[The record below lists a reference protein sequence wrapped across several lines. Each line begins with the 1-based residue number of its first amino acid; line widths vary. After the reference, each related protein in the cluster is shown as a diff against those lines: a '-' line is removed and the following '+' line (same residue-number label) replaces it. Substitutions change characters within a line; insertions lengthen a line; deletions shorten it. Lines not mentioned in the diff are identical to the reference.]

1 MSETVSPVINTDELL
16 DLRKSTSLVLIDT
29 SNSARARENYE
40 GLHLQ
45 GALFI
50 DVNAQLSAVKEDP
63 KNGGR
68 HPLPTTENFC
78 KTLGKLGVHP
88 KSHIVIYDSNS
99 GANAA
104 ARLWWMLRS
113 IGHEKVQV
121 LNGGFQEAQRLNFP
135 LSTGSELRRKEEQY
149 PTREWKIPMVDINE
163 VYAATLNKSQRI
175 IDVREEGRY
184 NGEYE
189 PIDAVAGHIP
199 GAINIPFKLNLDE
212 KGCFLPTQELSTF
225 YADRLKGI
233 ETDQC
238 IIHCG
243 SGVTACHTI
252 LTMVYAGFSFP
263 SLYVGSWSEWSRSG
277 NEIV

>member
-1 MSETVSPVINTDELL
+1 MSESISPVIHTDELL
-16 DLRKSTSLVLIDT
+16 ELRKWASLVLIDA
-29 SNSARARENYE
+29 SNSASARESHNE
-40 GLHLQ
+40 LHLQ

-50 DVNAQLSAVKEDP
+50 DINTQLSAVKEDP
-63 KNGGR
+63 NNGGR
-68 HPLPTTENFC
+68 HPLPTTDNFC
-78 KTLGKLGVHP
+78 KTLGKLGIHP
-88 KSHIVIYDSNS
+88 KNHIVIYDSNS

-121 LNGGFQEAQRLNFP
+121 LNGGFQEAKHLNFP
-135 LSTGSELRRKEEQY
+135 LSKGNEIPQEETHY
-149 PTREWKIPMVDINE
+149 PAREWKLPMADINE

-175 IDVREEGRY
+175 IDVREAGRY

-212 KGCFLPTQELSTF
+212 KGCFLPAQELNKLYS
-225 YADRLKGI
+225 DRLKGI
-233 ETDQC
+233 DIDQC
-238 IIHCG
+238 IVHCG

-252 LTMVYAGFSFP
+252 LSMVYAGLPFP
-263 SLYVGSWSEWSRSG
+263 TLYVGSWSEWSRSG